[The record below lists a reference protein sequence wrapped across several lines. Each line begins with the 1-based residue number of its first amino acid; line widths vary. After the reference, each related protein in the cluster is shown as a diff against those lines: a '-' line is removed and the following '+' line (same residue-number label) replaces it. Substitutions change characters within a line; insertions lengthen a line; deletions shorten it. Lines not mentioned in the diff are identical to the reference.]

1 MPFSE
6 ILSPSSLQEA
16 LSLCAKYKEKAKVM
30 AGGTDL
36 VVQIKKNAVD
46 PDILIGLEKVP
57 ELNFIGLDE
66 NQLNIGAMT
75 TVSAIEQSPMVKSRF
90 PILSSA
96 ASMLATP
103 LIRKKATIG
112 GNLCNGS
119 PSADL
124 VPALLVLGAG
134 LKIRNAGGERV
145 VRIDDFFKGPR
156 QTVLNPGELLTRI
169 VIPAPAP
176 NATGVYLKT
185 RRTEGADLAL
195 VGVAVMT
202 TMAKGK
208 IEEIKI
214 GLGAVAPTP
223 IRARETEELLRG
235 RAPDEGILEEIC
247 LRATGEACCI
257 SDVRCTAGYRDKLIG
272 ILIKR
277 AILQSAGMA
286 VH

>member
-1 MPFSE
+1 MPLSE

-16 LSLCAKYKEKAKVM
+16 LSLCAKHKEKARVLG
-30 AGGTDL
+30 GGTDL
-36 VVQIKKNAVD
+36 VVQIKKNAID
-46 PDILIGLEKVP
+46 PDVLISLENVP
-57 ELNFIGLDE
+57 ELNFISHEE
-66 NQLNIGAMT
+66 NGLNIGAMT
-75 TVSAIEQSPMVKSRF
+75 TVSAIERSPMVKSRF

-112 GNLCNGS
+112 GNLCNAS

-124 VPALLVLGAG
+124 VPALLVLGAS
-134 LKIRNAGGERV
+134 LKIRSAGGERV
-145 VRIDDFFKGPR
+145 VRIEEFFRGPR
-156 QTVLNPGELLTRI
+156 QTVLTPGELLTRI

-176 NATGVYLKT
+176 RTNGAYLKT

-223 IRARETEELLRG
+223 IRARQTENRLRG
-235 RAPDEGILEEIC
+235 RAPDERVLEEIC
-247 LRATGEACCI
+247 LGATSEACCI

-272 ILIKR
+272 VLVKR

-286 VH
+286 N